1 MELIRVDTQKAYQRL
16 HRLIATLQLAPGSPI
31 DEGRLAQELDMGLTP
46 IREALKLL
54 VHDNLVEVSPHGGI
68 FVSAVDLSDLRQI
81 SELRRL
87 LESFCAQQ
95 AALRA
100 TPDDLAILEA
110 LRQEQAAIPPDDSQR
125 WFDLDHKFH
134 QAIARAAHNKYLAQT
149 LERFF
154 GLSQRLW
161 YLALPHLG
169 FLPASVEVHLD
180 LVDAIKNR
188 DAGRAEALM
197 SAHVKDFYDRVH
209 QILQG

>member
-209 QILQG
+209 QILRG